1 MAFRKVSFDHMI
13 RGTLLA
19 SLECLFPEAIPTL
32 KDYAQHSG
40 VAPSTFRR
48 TAVWLLELLPGL
60 FRQRR
65 PGPRSEEE
73 DRDARQEAQRKL
85 QDLRAFLVDNHAET
99 EKNRCYTGEAKQR
112 IASVA
117 EEIQASGVL
126 TYGEIAALLG
136 LGERQILRIRT
147 QVEAAEGAAPEPES
161 RKPKTTGELSEKIQ
175 QLIEKIKRSADD
187 RSPYTAA
194 DVSRIL
200 NKNYKTELL
209 EHHGSER
216 ISETTVRKYLHEEG
230 EDEAGKGEE
239 TKVDE
244 HPRGSW
250 RYPEP
255 FQQVAVDTSYFKLF
269 GITFYFITVFE
280 FGGRLNL
287 LTRVFLRENTAA
299 VVRVLQEYL
308 EKFPGVEVMVIDRGT
323 PYLNEE
329 VKALL
334 ERNGR
339 LRVVCPPAT
348 PTAKAAAERHFRTL
362 KAAIRPAIE
371 KVFPND
377 PGWPPARLAKILEMG
392 AAVFGELYHQ
402 IPQEGIDGKTPAER
416 IESFDPVRAAASLV
430 DLFERAKNSGPSE
443 DYCRH
448 LHEWFQLPGD
458 VEQTVKKLGKF
469 STRTLRLL
477 FRRVFPYMGPPHPKW
492 MHDALGFLCAKARE
506 IHEAEHEEFLRDR
519 HLAEK
524 GRREREEQRER
535 IAKLKEEAR
544 EREDHP
550 ERSIDEVLQ
559 LLVRC
564 LETEFSG
571 GLRILKAQLGQLLP
585 ALSRKLGTAFSSER
599 RRLRARIAA
608 FTAKSEAR
616 QQAESI
622 VEELAAASAG
632 GDP

>member
-85 QDLRAFLVDNHAET
+85 QDLRAFLVDNRAET
-99 EKNRCYTGEAKQR
+99 ETNRCYTGEAKQR
-112 IASVA
+112 IASLA

-136 LGERQILRIRT
+136 LQERQLLRIRK

-161 RKPKTTGELSEKIQ
+161 RKPKTTGELSEKIR

-187 RSPYTAA
+187 RSPYTAT
-194 DVSRIL
+194 DVRRIL
-200 NKNYKTELL
+200 NKNYKAELL

-216 ISETTVRKYLHEEG
+216 ISETTVRKYLHAEG
-230 EDEAGKGEE
+230 ENEAEK
-239 TKVDE
+239 TNVDE

-250 RYPEP
+250 CYPEP

-287 LTRVFLRENTAA
+287 LTRAFLRDNTAA
-299 VVRVLQEYL
+299 VVGVLQEYL
-308 EKFPGVEVMVIDRGT
+308 EKFPGVEVLVIDRGT

-339 LRVVCPPAT
+339 LRVVCPAGT
-348 PTAKAAAERHFRTL
+348 PTAKAAAERHFKTL
-362 KAAIRPAIE
+362 KAAIRPALE
-371 KVFPND
+371 KVFPSD
-377 PGWPPARLAKILEMG
+377 PGWAPARLAKVLEMG
-392 AAVFGELYHQ
+392 AAVFQELYHQ

-430 DLFERAKNSGPSE
+430 DLFERAKNSEPSE

-458 VEQTVKKLGKF
+458 VEETVKKLGKF

-477 FRRVFPYMGPPHPKW
+477 FRRVSPYMGPPQPKW

-506 IHEAEHEEFLRDR
+506 IHDAEHEEFLRDR
-519 HLAEK
+519 YRVAVSK
-524 GRREREEQRER
+524 RDREEQRER
-535 IAKLKEEAR
+535 LAKLKEETR

-559 LLVRC
+559 LLVCC
-564 LETEFSG
+564 LETKFSG
-571 GLRILKAQLGQLLP
+571 GLRILKAQLAQLLP
-585 ALSRKLGTAFSSER
+585 ALSRKLGTAFSSEL
-599 RRLRARIAA
+599 RRLKARIAA
-608 FTAKSEAR
+608 FTTKSEAR

-622 VEELAAASAG
+622 VDELAAAPAG
-632 GDP
+632 GNP

>member
-1 MAFRKVSFDHMI
+1 MAFRKVSLDHMI

-19 SLECLFPEAIPTL
+19 TLECLFPEAIPTL
-32 KDYAQHSG
+32 SDYARHSG

-48 TAVWLLELLPGL
+48 TARWLLGLLPRL
-60 FRQRR
+60 FGERR
-65 PGPRSEEE
+65 PGPRSAEE
-73 DRDARQEAQRKL
+73 DRDAREEALRKL
-85 QDLRAFLVDNHAET
+85 EDLRASLVDECAET
-99 EKNRCYTGEAKQR
+99 EKNCCYTGQAKQR

-117 EEIQASGVL
+117 GEIQASGVL

-136 LGERQILRIRT
+136 LSERQLLRIRR
-147 QVEAAEGAAPEPES
+147 QVEAAGGAAPEAES
-161 RKPKTTGELSEKIQ
+161 RRPKRTGELSENIQ

-187 RSPYTAA
+187 RSPYTAV

-200 NKNYKTELL
+200 NKNYKSELL

-230 EDEAGKGEE
+230 EDEAEKGEE

-269 GITFYFITVFE
+269 GITFYLITVFE

-287 LTRVFLRENTAA
+287 LTRAFLRENTAA
-299 VVRVLQEYL
+299 VARVLQEYL

-334 ERNGR
+334 EREGR

-348 PTAKAAAERHFRTL
+348 PTAKAAAERHFKTL
-362 KAAIRPAIE
+362 KTAIRPAIE
-371 KVFPND
+371 KVFPRD
-377 PGWPPARLAKILEMG
+377 PGWAPARLVKILEMG
-392 AAVFGELYHQ
+392 AAVFQELYHQ

-430 DLFERAKNSGPSE
+430 DLFERARNSEPSQE
-443 DYCRH
+443 YLRH
-448 LHEWFQLPGD
+448 LHERFQLPGD
-458 VEQTVKKLGKF
+458 VEETVRRLKKF

-477 FRRVFPYMGPPHPKW
+477 FRRVAPYMGPPQPKW
-492 MHDALGFLCAKARE
+492 MHDPLGFLCAKARE
-506 IHEAEHEEFLRDR
+506 IQEAEHEEFLRAR
-519 HLAEK
+519 HLAVASN
-524 GRREREEQRER
+524 RERQEERER
-535 IAKLKEEAR
+535 LAKLSEEAH
-544 EREDHP
+544 EREIHP
-550 ERSIDEVLQ
+550 ERSLEEVLE

-564 LETEFSG
+564 VETGFSG
-571 GLRILKAQLGQLLP
+571 GVRLLKAELGELLV
-585 ALSRKLGTAFSSER
+585 ALARKLRTAFSSEL
-599 RRLRARIAA
+599 RRLKARIGS
-608 FTAKSEAR
+608 FTSESEVR
-616 QQAESI
+616 EKAESI
-622 VEELAAASAG
+622 VDELAAARG
-632 GDP
+632 GGP